1 MPDQPAPHGEQQSSN
16 RRYRYGDISTWQL
29 VLNAVK
35 ALGGPVS
42 PGEVGAHIVASVP
55 DFARANLSPDL
66 SVMSVNS
73 NSRGHH
79 AVNTRPRRTDTG
91 NPYDQLF
98 RIGRG
103 RGVRF
108 VLYDPAVHGVWEL
121 YDPGVKPLRLR
132 LISSA
137 DDIELERA
145 RNEVREAGELDPTDP
160 ADARRRIMASVV
172 QREGQPAFR
181 EALPCCAATATPA
194 QSPDVPSSPCWRRRT
209 SSPIAGLT
217 PMSSRTACC
226 YEPISTSSSTSN
238 LIRIDP
244 ARRTLH
250 VSEELMNSE
259 HGSLAGKTLRP
270 PSSAEDAPSIA
281 SLADHQSRCVWAALD
296 QAQ

>member
-16 RRYRYGDISTWQL
+16 RRYRYGEISTWQL

-35 ALGGPVS
+35 ALDGPVS
-42 PGEVGAHIVASVP
+42 PGEVGAHIVASIP

-103 RGVRF
+103 RGVRY

-121 YDPGVKPLRLR
+121 YDPGVKPLRPR

-145 RNEVREAGELDPTDP
+145 RNEVRDAGALDPTDSE
-160 ADARRRIMASVV
+160 DARRRIMASVV

-181 EALPCCAATATPA
+181 ESLLRAYGNACAITGCTV
-194 QSPDVPSSPCWRRRT
+194 VPLLEAAHIIPYRGPHTNVVSN
-209 SSPIAGLT
+209 GLLL
-217 PMSSRTACC
+217 RADLHKLFDLH
-226 YEPISTSSSTSN
+226 

-259 HGSLAGKTLRP
+259 YGSLAGQTLRP
-270 PSSAEDAPSIA
+270 PSSAQDAPSIA

-296 QAQ
+296 LAQ